1 MAGRLGLLVLI
12 SLGLILLISVSVRRV
27 DAPTQNIQT
36 TPEPEI
42 VLDYPQPNDVVTS
55 PLVIKGKAKGTWF
68 FEGDFPVTLYYGVKS
83 DFVDTYATAK
93 GEWMT
98 TEYVE
103 FEATINFP
111 VPPTNDGLLV
121 LIKDNPSDMRELDK
135 SFSVKVR
142 FHDD

>member
-1 MAGRLGLLVLI
+1 MVRRLSLLAIISIVLVL
-12 SLGLILLISVSVRRV
+12 LAFVFVRRV
-27 DAPTQNIQT
+27 DAPTQNIQN

-68 FEGDFPVTLYYGVKS
+68 FEGDFPVTLYYGVKN
-83 DFVDTYATAK
+83 DFVDAHATAK

-98 TEYVE
+98 TDYVD

-121 LIKDNPSDMRELDK
+121 LIKNNPSDMRELDK

-142 FHDD
+142 FHDK